1 MNLKAMQQ
9 LVALI
14 FFLLTSTIC
23 LASDG
28 AKQTKNPPDLADVA
42 AGRYYGDVISDSKG
56 SSHSDVTV
64 NISKLDSRT
73 VKVSS
78 DYHRLG
84 VVVIPLTRID
94 DKILNA
100 TGETPLVL
108 DFGQQP
114 PRLDY
119 SPHNEVSYSGRKQ

>member
-1 MNLKAMQQ
+1 MKSPMILILALLMGNL
-9 LVALI
+9 
-14 FFLLTSTIC
+14 C
-23 LASDG
+23 LAG
-28 AKQTKNPPDLADVA
+28 EKTNPTKRPPDLADTVV
-42 AGRYYGDVISDSKG
+42 GVYYGDVISDSKG
-56 SSHSDVTV
+56 SSRNDVTV
-64 NISKLDSRT
+64 NISKLDDRT

-78 DYHRLG
+78 DYDRLG